1 MYIYIHE
8 VALHTGKY
16 ASIWNRIE
24 ARLNNLGIHGR
35 KVKITP
41 LTNNVSALLRDELRR
56 GVHTVVVV
64 GNDQLFLKVANAIMK
79 YPKLVTAY
87 IPLKQSYLSKK
98 LGLQPQELACDILSS
113 RILRSFSAIKI
124 NDEYLSLAPIQLSMD
139 VLKVADGKP
148 RWIVTTIEPNYELL
162 ICADNSLWNDYY
174 QDSLSLNSIF
184 IDEDLVNLMIYNNK
198 IGKNGLFQNKLKD
211 LDLTIL
217 RNKKILIKKKDASK
231 IDIPN
236 IVYSSSLLEIKIK
249 KNAIKVV
256 VGKNRKLD

>member
-8 VALHTGKY
+8 AALHTGKY

-41 LTNNVSALLRDELRR
+41 LTSNVTALLKDELRR
-56 GVHTVVVV
+56 GAHTVVVV
-64 GNDQLFLKVANAIMK
+64 GNDQLFLKVANAVMK

-113 RILRSFSAIKI
+113 RILKSFSAINI
-124 NDEYLSLAPIQLSMD
+124 NDEHLSLAPIELLMD
-139 VLKVADGKP
+139 DLKVADGKP
-148 RWIVTTIEPNYELL
+148 RWILTTIEPSYKLL
-162 ICADNSLWNDYY
+162 ICADHSLWNDYY
-174 QDSLSLNSIF
+174 QDFLSLNNVF
-184 IDEDLVNLMIYNNK
+184 IDESLVNLIIYNNK
-198 IGKNGLFQNKLKD
+198 EEKSTLFQNKLED

-236 IVYSSSLLEIKIK
+236 VIYSSSLLEIKIK
-249 KNAIKVV
+249 QNAIRVV

>member
-8 VALHTGKY
+8 AALHTGKY

-41 LTNNVSALLRDELRR
+41 LTSNVSALLKDELRR

-64 GNDQLFLKVANAIMK
+64 GDDQLFLKVANAVMK

-113 RILRSFSAIKI
+113 RILKSFSAINI
-124 NDEYLSLAPIQLSMD
+124 NNEHLSLAPIQLLMD
-139 VLKVADGKP
+139 DLKIADGKP
-148 RWIVTTIEPNYELL
+148 RWIVTTIEPNYQLL
-162 ICADNSLWNDYY
+162 ICADHSLWNDYY

-184 IDEDLVNLMIYNNK
+184 IDEDLVNVLIYYDK
-198 IGKNGLFQNKLKD
+198 VEKKALFQGKLEE
-211 LDLTIL
+211 LDLTVL
-217 RNKKILIKKKDASK
+217 RSKKILIKKKDASK

-236 IVYSSSLLEIKIK
+236 VVYSSSLLEIKIK